1 MAAMVDHI
9 EIVLFH
15 TPALNNFPSMRE
27 VMTLKKL
34 GAEEDV
40 GFSVHLPA
48 ALEIASRDR
57 RTREKSVSMV
67 VDIIDFMS
75 ELDPV
80 HHILHIPFTTP
91 TLTSVPGL
99 YFTAE
104 HRDEFIDWTL
114 RATESLETIQDRI
127 DRRNGILVENIN
139 YSPIYLERFWKLGL
153 CGFCLDMGHLMLGR
167 ESVSG
172 VSRQFMSAIEEI
184 HLHGVEGHAE
194 HLSLAVLPKPR
205 VAKWI
210 ALLIAAGYK
219 GVINLE
225 VFSRESLASSM
236 NILSEVFQVCQ
247 RSRENGHDHFHNPTK
262 EGRAWRGRSTI

>member
-1 MAAMVDHI
+1 
-9 EIVLFH
+9 
-15 TPALNNFPSMRE
+15 
-27 VMTLKKL
+27 
-34 GAEEDV
+34 V
-40 GFSVHLPA
+40 GFSVHLPT

-205 VAKWI
+205 VAQWI

-225 VFSRESLASSM
+225 VFSRECLASSM
-236 NILSEVFQVCQ
+236 DILGEVFQVCQ
-247 RSRENGHDHFHNPTK
+247 RNRENGYDRPAFYI
-262 EGRAWRGRSTI
+262 GG